1 MSDPAAD
8 AEHAAVLALYR
19 SGALEAAAQAARA
32 LLVRWPGHAGALQI
46 VGVVEARQGRFESAL
61 AWLEQAVAQAPGD
74 AVLHNHLGNVLLA
87 LEREDAAIAAYE
99 QAVALGLEDPHAL
112 NNRGAALQAR
122 RRFDAALQCFERALE
137 LRPGFADA
145 LLNRGELLVEL
156 GQRSAGIE
164 SLQRARAAGADDAK
178 IGFALAA
185 LGVEPAAERAPPE
198 FVRELF
204 DQYAHGF
211 DDHLTGRL
219 GYRAPA
225 LVAEAL
231 APLGL
236 AGAAVVDLG
245 CGTGLCAPLLRALA
259 ARLDGIDLSGAMLE
273 QARARALYD
282 ELTQAEIVAALGG
295 RVGCYDLAVAADVLI
310 YFGALGPVFA
320 AVHAAL
326 RPRGWFVF
334 TVEADEEREHTLRP
348 TRRYAHSA
356 AYLARL
362 AQAQGFALQRLT
374 PETLRHEGGAEVG
387 GYLVVLQRG

>member
-1 MSDPAAD
+1 MSDTAAD
-8 AEHAAVLALYR
+8 AYAALLAQYR
-19 SGALEAAAQAARA
+19 RGELAAAAQAAQV
-32 LLVRWPGHAGALQI
+32 LLEQESGHAGALQI
-46 VGVVEARQGRFESAL
+46 VGVVEARQGRFEAAL
-61 AWLEQAVAQAPGD
+61 GWLERAVAAEPGN
-74 AVLHNHLGNVLLA
+74 AALHNHLGNVLLA

-99 QAVALGLEDPHAL
+99 RAVTLGLEDPHAL

-122 RRFDAALQCFERALE
+122 RRFDAALLCFERALE
-137 LRPGFADA
+137 LHPDFADA

-156 GQRSAGIE
+156 GRRSAGIH
-164 SLQRARAAGADDAK
+164 SLQQARAAGADNAK

-211 DDHLTGRL
+211 DEHLTGRL

-225 LVAEAL
+225 LIEAAL
-231 APLGL
+231 QPLRL
-236 AGAAVVDLG
+236 EQAAVVDLG
-245 CGTGLCAPLLRALA
+245 CGTGLCAEMLRPLA
-259 ARLDGIDLSGAMLE
+259 AQLDGIDLSSAMLE
-273 QARARALYD
+273 RAQRRDLYD
-282 ELTQAEIVAALGG
+282 ELLCAELVAALHE
-295 RVGCYDLAVAADVLI
+295 RPARYDLAVAADVLI
-310 YFGALGPVFA
+310 YFGALEPVLA

-334 TVEADEEREHTLRP
+334 TLEAGEAREFELRP
-348 TRRYAHSA
+348 TRRYTHSA

-374 PETLRHEGGAEVG
+374 TESLRSEAKSDVA
-387 GYLVVLQRG
+387 GYLVALQRD